1 MQNFTNIQDQLY
13 SFNIQDDQSWAFSKI
28 VQKISKITQY
38 YGQPVLAFDKRQICS
53 ASFARVFE
61 WTFIELHFN
70 IIRNLLCLFFIQ
82 WFYNDV

>member
-1 MQNFTNIQDQLY
+1 MQNFTNIQDKLY
-13 SFNIQDDQSWAFSKI
+13 SFNIHDDQSWAF
-28 VQKISKITQY
+28 SKITQY

>member
-1 MQNFTNIQDQLY
+1 MRRCIHLNKLTLGQNAKFTNIQDKLY
-13 SFNIQDDQSWAFSKI
+13 SFNIQDDQLWAFSKI

-61 WTFIELHFN
+61 
-70 IIRNLLCLFFIQ
+70 
-82 WFYNDV
+82 